1 MPHMDPWVSNAA
13 AAHRIH
19 RPTVGWPVIVA
30 FHWSTVV
37 LVLAAVGMA
46 LGRELVEGRDSRMLL
61 LDIHRQLGLAVFLLT
76 VVRLASRARG
86 SHEFG
91 VHARGLHGLAVAL
104 SHGAFYLLLAALPL
118 LGYLTSSLRGQTV
131 HLLGL
136 PLPALMER
144 DRDLADIVVIVH
156 EWAAWTLLALAGA
169 HAAAALWH
177 HHVRRDD
184 TLARMVSLRAGQ

>member
-1 MPHMDPWVSNAA
+1 MDAGIPQDRTT
-13 AAHRIH
+13 HHLH
-19 RPTVGWPVIVA
+19 RPTVGWSVIVA

-46 LGRELVEGRDSRMLL
+46 LARELVEGRESRALL
-61 LDIHRQLGLAVFLLT
+61 LDIHRQIGLLVFLLT
-76 VVRLASRARG
+76 VTRSALRIRG
-86 SHEFG
+86 THEFG

-104 SHGAFYLLLAALPL
+104 SHGAFYLMLAALPV
-118 LGYLTSSLRGQTV
+118 LGYLTSSLRGQAV

-144 DRDLADIVVIVH
+144 DRDLADVFVAIH
-156 EWAAWTLLALAGA
+156 EWTAWSLLALAGA

-184 TLARMVSLRAGQ
+184 TLSRMLSLRQGQ